1 MWDITL
7 YWNSRKGDGKMS
19 QYKEENEQFT
29 IENFIDGVN
38 EVLLQTTNN
47 YDNFSK
53 IEKLSLEF
61 IKGNINID
69 QLCFEFAMLIKE
81 KSL

>member
-38 EVLLQTTNN
+38 EVLLQTTDN